1 MKSTSKTVLEERVEF
16 LREIL
21 PHRDV
26 VESRDIDQLCKDD
39 LVMARTGNDTN
50 DKVPRSQRI
59 VNLLGRHI
67 SWGRD

>member
-26 VESRDIDQLCKDD
+26 VGSRDTDQLCRDD
-39 LVMARTGNDTN
+39 PVMARTGNDTN
-50 DKVPRSQRI
+50 DKVPRPQRI

-67 SWGRD
+67 FWEK